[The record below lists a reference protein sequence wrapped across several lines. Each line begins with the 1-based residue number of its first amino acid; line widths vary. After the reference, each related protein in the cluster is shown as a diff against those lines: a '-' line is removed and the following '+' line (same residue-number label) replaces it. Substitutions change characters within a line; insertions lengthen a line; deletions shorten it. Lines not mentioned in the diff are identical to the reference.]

1 MSEIDQTVSEALER
15 SEHPP
20 ESHLN
25 AVIAVLVA
33 IIATIMALCNI
44 KDGNI
49 VQAMAQVQARGVD
62 AWSYYQAKSTK
73 QHLAENMVDLLTAQ
87 QGLGLISRRQPR
99 ADLQRKINAY
109 REEVRKYET
118 EKEAI
123 LRQARSFQKE
133 YDRLNMHDDQ
143 FDMADASFSVSIA
156 ILGISALTKKRWLV
170 GFAVLLATF
179 GTVLGL
185 AGFLGWS
192 LHPDALAKFL
202 S

>member
-1 MSEIDQTVSEALER
+1 MSEIDETISEALER

-20 ESHLN
+20 ESRLN
-25 AVIAVLVA
+25 ATIAVLVA
-33 IIATIMALCNI
+33 IIATLMALCNI

-73 QHLAENMVDLLTAQ
+73 QHLAENTLDLLTAQ
-87 QGLGLISRRQPR
+87 RDLGVFSRPGSGAFLRR
-99 ADLQRKINAY
+99 RLGAY
-109 REEVRKYET
+109 REEVKKYET

-123 LRQARSFQKE
+123 RRQAQGYEKE
-133 YDRLNMHDDQ
+133 YDRLNLHDDQ
-143 FDMADASFSVSIA
+143 FDMADASFSVAIA
-156 ILGISALTKKRWLV
+156 ILGISALTRKRWLV

-179 GTVLGL
+179 GTLLGL